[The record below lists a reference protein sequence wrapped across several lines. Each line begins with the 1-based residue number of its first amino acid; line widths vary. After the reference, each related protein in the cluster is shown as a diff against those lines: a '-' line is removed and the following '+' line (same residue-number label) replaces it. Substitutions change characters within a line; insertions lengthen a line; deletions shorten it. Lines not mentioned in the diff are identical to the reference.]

1 MRGLPAT
8 CLVGGTGSA
17 VVVIIK
23 RGGEGE
29 GGGGGGGVVGGGVV
43 ATVGK
48 VSGTCKIIKTSSS
61 SGQTTTTTATT
72 TARGWVGGLS
82 PNAAFGRRENA
93 PAAAADLA
101 RGTARRLLYFVL
113 LLFLSCTHPRSVYAT
128 GVVAADLPGTRRR
141 AFSNNIV
148 VKYRG
153 RPICKRN
160 NKSVP
165 AAAATVII

>member
-61 SGQTTTTTATT
+61 SGQTTTTTA
-72 TARGWVGGLS
+72 RGWVGGLS

-113 LLFLSCTHPRSVYAT
+113 LLFLSCTHPRSVYAS